1 MNFKE
6 VECEGVNWIKV
17 ARDRVR
23 SLAVVN
29 TVAKAGRFL
38 TAIRHP
44 GMRVK
49 HGSI

>member
-6 VECEGVNWIKV
+6 VGCEGVNWMKV

-38 TAIRHP
+38 TAIKHP
-44 GMRVK
+44 DIRVK

>member
-1 MNFKE
+1 MD
-6 VECEGVNWIKV
+6 
-17 ARDRVR
+17 RDRVR

-29 TVAKAGRFL
+29 TVAKAGRIL

>member
-6 VECEGVNWIKV
+6 VGCEGVNCIKV
-17 ARDRVR
+17 ARDMVR

-29 TVAKAGRFL
+29 TAAKAGRFL
-38 TAIRHP
+38 TAIRRP